1 MSVDPTVAMEATIN
15 SSPSQELFE
24 ESGGDDMMLSS
35 QEPRPAF
42 PQSTQRR
49 ALDVADDMV
58 LEYIAFRG
66 FTETFRSFSLAR
78 GDDRANRGSFDAKFA
93 LEALLRPIAELDG
106 MSMVPLLFAGPAGN
120 STPWRSHSFQ
130 QFHENCNTWISL
142 RIANESHT
150 SSFR

>member
-1 MSVDPTVAMEATIN
+1 MLGPDVAA
-15 SSPSQELFE
+15 
-24 ESGGDDMMLSS
+24 G
-35 QEPRPAF
+35 
-42 PQSTQRR
+42 R
-49 ALDVADDMV
+49 ALTHPTQHTDFAM
-58 LEYIAFRG
+58 
-66 FTETFRSFSLAR
+66 TFIDLA
-78 GDDRANRGSFDAKFA
+78 GA
-93 LEALLRPIAELDG
+93 EAHTPIAELDG